1 MNNEELIKEQIKS
14 LCEEFS
20 IKLLD
25 DEIVFP
31 SYLKEEVELSQTFKI
46 PANKTLQ

>member
-1 MNNEELIKEQIKS
+1 MTDEELREEIEA
-14 LCEEFS
+14 LCEEFN

-25 DEIVFP
+25 GEIVFP
-31 SYLKEEVELSQTFKI
+31 SYLKEEVELSKTFKI